1 MTLWK
6 SFGASVRGPH
16 HIAEGLPN
24 QDAWAKFHHV
34 WGDGIVVSDGVGSK
48 PFSSFGS
55 DAACLA
61 VELAVLTCCP
71 DGEIE
76 RNSLFSSIQANWLRL
91 VAPLEPRDCAATCL
105 FALRLDGVIH
115 IGSETVDVCEYR
127 GQWHAYRV
135 AGGMLGK
142 HDVLE
147 RRFLMVKAEGCI

>member
-1 MTLWK
+1 MFFFVV
-6 SFGASVRGPH
+6 SFFFQ
-16 HIAEGLPN
+16 AE
-24 QDAWAKFHHV
+24 
-34 WGDGIVVSDGVGSK
+34 DGIRDLVRSRGLGDVYKRQVVSDGVGSK

-115 IGSETVDVCEYR
+115 IG
-127 GQWHAYRV
+127 
-135 AGGMLGK
+135 MLLSLI
-142 HDVLE
+142 H
-147 RRFLMVKAEGCI
+147 I